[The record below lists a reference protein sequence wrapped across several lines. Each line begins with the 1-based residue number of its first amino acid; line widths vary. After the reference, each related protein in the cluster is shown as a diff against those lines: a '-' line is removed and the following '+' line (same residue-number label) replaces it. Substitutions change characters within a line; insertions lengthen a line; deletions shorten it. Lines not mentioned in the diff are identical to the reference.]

1 MRGTI
6 KVVDGAGGT
15 GAAPSSTPAPTP
27 TPTPSSPAP
36 SVDPTASPAVGP
48 AAIDIVD
55 FAFDAASMQVP
66 VGARVTWT
74 NRGKAPHTVTASDG
88 SFDSGTLPAGA
99 RFETTFAAAGEFA
112 YACAIHPDMIATVTV
127 LSAENPAGGGPT
139 GDTPVSSDGSAAR
152 VANGAA
158 AEPPPTEG
166 PGSDGLD
173 APSTASR
180 ASVDLGGVGGI
191 VATIGLVLAACVLF
205 FRAVRGSAR
214 PT

>member
-1 MRGTI
+1 
-6 KVVDGAGGT
+6 
-15 GAAPSSTPAPTP
+15 
-27 TPTPSSPAP
+27 
-36 SVDPTASPAVGP
+36 
-48 AAIDIVD
+48 
-55 FAFDAASMQVP
+55 
-66 VGARVTWT
+66 
-74 NRGKAPHTVTASDG
+74 
-88 SFDSGTLPAGA
+88 
-99 RFETTFAAAGEFA
+99 
-112 YACAIHPDMIATVTV
+112 
-127 LSAENPAGGGPT
+127 
-139 GDTPVSSDGSAAR
+139 